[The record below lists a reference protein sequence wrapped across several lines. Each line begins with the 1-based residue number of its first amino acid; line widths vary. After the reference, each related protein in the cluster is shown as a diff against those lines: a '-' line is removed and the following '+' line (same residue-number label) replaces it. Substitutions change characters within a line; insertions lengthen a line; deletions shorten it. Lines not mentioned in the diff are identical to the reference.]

1 MTQPPIPPMPQGQ
14 PGDLPAPQPAVPQPA
29 VPQPPAAQPPTPP
42 AQPPAYPP
50 QPSAAYP
57 PAGQPA
63 DPAHQPWNAPTP
75 AVGPAPGVKYAGHG
89 ARLIAYIVDGF
100 IASLLVWAVI
110 IVFGILVAAMAA
122 TGSDTATALG
132 IIAFFAA
139 VIVVS
144 LAYFPWFWAHG
155 GQTPGSKMLRLKVVR
170 AVDGGPLTGTQAIL
184 RLIGLWISFAVFYLG
199 VIWILIDPQRQGWH
213 DKIASTVMI
222 EVP

>member
-1 MTQPPIPPMPQGQ
+1 MPQGQ
-14 PGDLPAPQPAVPQPA
+14 PGDLPAPQPPIPQPA

-50 QPSAAYP
+50 QQAAAYP
-57 PAGQPA
+57 PAGQPGY
-63 DPAHQPWNAPTP
+63 PAPQPWNAPVP
-75 AVGPAPGVKYAGHG
+75 VAGPAPGVKYAGHG

-100 IASLLVWAVI
+100 IAGLLVWATI
-110 IVFGILVAAMAA
+110 IVLGILVGILAA
-122 TGSDTATALG
+122 TGSETATALG
-132 IIAFFAA
+132 AIFLVAA

-155 GQTPGSKMLRLKVVR
+155 GQTPGSKMLRLRVVR
-170 AVDGGPLTGTQAIL
+170 AVDGGPVTGAQAIL
-184 RLIGLWISFAVFYLG
+184 RLIGLWISFAVFYIG